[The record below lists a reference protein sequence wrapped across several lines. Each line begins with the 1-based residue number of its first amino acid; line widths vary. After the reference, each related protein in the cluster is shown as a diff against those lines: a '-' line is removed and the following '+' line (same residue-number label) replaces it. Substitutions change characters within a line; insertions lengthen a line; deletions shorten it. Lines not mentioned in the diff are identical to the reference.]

1 MLAPLSTALIV
12 VAVAVLL
19 LAAFYALR
27 DRLINDA
34 LLGVIALLELLLI
47 VQAVVGVARIGDL
60 AAEKATFAAYLFSL
74 PFITP
79 LTTLLAI
86 KEKSRWAMVTIGVGA
101 FAVAVM
107 TVRLDQI
114 WSLHA

>member
-1 MLAPLSTALIV
+1 MLAPLSTAVI
-12 VAVAVLL
+12 AVSVGVLL
-19 LAAFYALR
+19 LAALYAVL
-27 DRLINDA
+27 DRLVNDGLLAA
-34 LLGVIALLELLLI
+34 LAVLEVALI
-47 VQAVVGVARIGDL
+47 VQAFVGVARIGQL
-60 AAEKATFAAYLFSL
+60 PAERATFAAYLFSL

-86 KEKSRWAMVTIGVGA
+86 KEKTRWAMVTIGVGA

-114 WSLHA
+114 WGARG

>member
-1 MLAPLSTALIV
+1 VLAPLSTAVIV

-19 LAAFYALR
+19 LAALYAAR

-34 LLGVIALLELLLI
+34 LLGAVALLEVALI
-47 VQAVVGVARIGDL
+47 AQAAIGVARIGDL
-60 AAEKATFAAYLFSL
+60 SAEKATFAAYLFSL
-74 PFITP
+74 PFIPP

-107 TVRLDQI
+107 TVRLGQI
-114 WSLHA
+114 WSAHA

>member
-1 MLAPLSTALIV
+1 MLAPLSTGIIV

-19 LAAFYALR
+19 LAAWYALR
-27 DRLINDA
+27 DRLINDW
-34 LLGVIALLELLLI
+34 LLGGLALLEVGLI

-60 AAEKATFAAYLFSL
+60 PAEKATFAAYLFSL

-107 TVRLDQI
+107 TVRLGQI
-114 WSLHA
+114 WSQHV